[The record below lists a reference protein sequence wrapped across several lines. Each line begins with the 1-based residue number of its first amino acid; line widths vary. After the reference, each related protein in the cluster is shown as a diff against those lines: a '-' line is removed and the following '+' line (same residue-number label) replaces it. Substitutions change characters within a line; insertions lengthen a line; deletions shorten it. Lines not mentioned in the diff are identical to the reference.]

1 MQKVTLGSFS
11 SVHIRCWA
19 VVSVS
24 PLLCPSLSLA
34 VSSNSA
40 RDKTP
45 TLCALVTTIV
55 LVLLQSQLNG
65 WCVHSSCS
73 HQTTGLCCK
82 GQEARVHRTH
92 GCPPGMGAQ
101 GTWVHRGRGCTE
113 DMDTQPGHCSSI
125 FSSPSS
131 LLKQCKPSLEYML
144 QGQLKHGGSLSYKMD
159 ATHFACSHYLGEGC
173 KLEAVS
179 QWGKQRKSWPLSR
192 KQKVD
197 MQCDKSQTDFED

>member
-45 TLCALVTTIV
+45 TLSAFVTTIV

-65 WCVHSSCS
+65 WCVHSSRS

-82 GQEARVHRTH
+82 GQEARVHRRH
-92 GCPPGMGAQ
+92 GCPPGIGAQ
-101 GTWVHRGRGCTE
+101 ETRVHRGHGCTG
-113 DMDTQPGHCSSI
+113 DMYTQPDHCSSI
-125 FSSPSS
+125 FGSPSS
-131 LLKQCKPSLEYML
+131 LLKQCEPSPECML
-144 QGQLKHGGSLSYKMD
+144 QGQLKHGGSLWYKMG
-159 ATHFACSHYLGEGC
+159 AIHFACSHYLGEGC

-179 QWGKQRKSWPLSR
+179 QRG

-197 MQCDKSQTDFED
+197 HFQESKK